1 MQAENKKFLKL
12 LAVTVLPLLIQSVFT
27 QSVNFIDQI
36 MVSSLGTEAIAAI
49 GASNKLLSLYNSFLY
64 GSCSG
69 CAMFMAQYWGKKDY
83 DGFRKI
89 LGVLM
94 TITL

>member
-69 CAMFMAQYWGKKDY
+69 CAMFMHSTGEK
-83 DGFRKI
+83 RI
-89 LGVLM
+89 M
-94 TITL
+94 TASEKYLES